1 VSKMRVIQGRV
12 RNHSVLSLTF
22 SPCDSDDER
31 FTAKYILVIR
41 EREGGGMKLFK
52 EENKNYIK

>member
-1 VSKMRVIQGRV
+1 MRVIQGRV